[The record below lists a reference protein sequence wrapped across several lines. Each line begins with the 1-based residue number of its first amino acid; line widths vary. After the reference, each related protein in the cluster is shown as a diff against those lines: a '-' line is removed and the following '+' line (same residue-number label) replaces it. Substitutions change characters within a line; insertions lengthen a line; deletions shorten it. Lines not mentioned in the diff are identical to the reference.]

1 MNTTDYLLEHAQD
14 QCIALIDG
22 DRTYTYGQLHTLIHS
37 MVYVLHVHGVGLQDR
52 VGIFGANSWFWVV
65 AYLATLKLGA
75 VAVPFSPAVRPP
87 QLRVMQQR
95 VKCRVVCGLEA
106 HLTPPVRAVFA
117 DLAVITPTQLESACL
132 EAPAPPANVACPPDM
147 LAALMLTSGTTA
159 QARAVCVT
167 HGNIQANTDSI
178 IESLDIAADDRM
190 MVVLPFHYCF
200 GTSLLH
206 THLRMGASLV
216 LASNTILIEV
226 VLNEIEAY
234 QCTSLAGVPSIY
246 QMLLRNST
254 FPRRSMPSL
263 RTFQQ
268 AGGKLQSVLIAELAA
283 LRPQARIFVM
293 YGQTE
298 ATARLACLPAELLH
312 TKPGSIGR
320 GLPGVELR
328 VINADGVDVQP
339 GEVGQIVAR
348 GGNITLGYL
357 DEPEATA
364 LSFVDGAL
372 YTGDMATVDADGF
385 IYIVD
390 RQKDFIKSLGHR
402 VSSYEIEACVMTVPQ
417 VVAAAAVGVPD
428 PLLGEAIRLFVTLQ
442 PGTQLATETILDQC
456 RRNLPR
462 YMVPRE
468 VRVLDQMP
476 MNQQGKILK
485 TALREME

>member
-1 MNTTDYLLEHAQD
+1 MNIADYLLAHAED
-14 QCIALIDG
+14 RRIALIDSH
-22 DRTYTYGQLHTLIHS
+22 RSYTYGQLQTLVNS
-37 MVYVLHVHGVGLQDR
+37 MAHVLRSHGISSRDR
-52 VGIFGANSWFWVV
+52 VGIFGANSCFWVV
-65 AYLATLKLGA
+65 TYLATLKLGA
-75 VAVPFSPAVRPP
+75 VAVPFSPAVRAT
-87 QLRVMQQR
+87 QLQMMQQR
-95 VKCRVVCGLEA
+95 VNCRVVCGLDA
-106 HLTPPVRAVFA
+106 HLTPPVRTVFA
-117 DLAVITPTQLESACL
+117 GMPLLTPAHLDAAIQAGDVVVASVAA
-132 EAPAPPANVACPPDM
+132 APDD
-147 LAALMLTSGTTA
+147 LAALMFTSGTTS

-178 IESLDIAADDRM
+178 IESLGIIPDDRM

-216 LASNTILIEV
+216 LASSTILIEV
-226 VLNEIEAY
+226 VLNEIEVHG
-234 QCTSLAGVPSIY
+234 CTSIAGVPSIY

-254 FPRRSMPSL
+254 FPRRSLPSL

-268 AGGKLQSVLIAELAA
+268 AGGKLQPVLIAELAA
-283 LRPQARIFVM
+283 LRPGARIFVM

-298 ATARLACLPAELLH
+298 ATARLSCLPAELLQH
-312 TKPGSIGR
+312 KQGSIGR

-328 VINADGVDVQP
+328 VLNDAGVDVQP

-348 GGNITLGYL
+348 GANITPGYL

-385 IYIVD
+385 IYVVD

-402 VSSYEIEACVMTVPQ
+402 VSSYEIEACVMAVPQ
-417 VVAAAAVGVPD
+417 VVAAAAIGVPD
-428 PLLGEAIRLFVTLQ
+428 EVLGESIRLFVTLQ
-442 PGTQLATETILDQC
+442 PGSDLSTEAILDQC

-485 TALREME
+485 TALRGME

>member
-1 MNTTDYLLEHAQD
+1 MNTADYLLEHRDD
-14 QCIALIDG
+14 QRTALIDG
-22 DRTYTYGQLHTLIHS
+22 DRTYTYAQLHILVDV
-37 MVYVLHVHGVGLQDR
+37 MANVLQMHGIGVQDR

-95 VKCRVVCGLEA
+95 VQCRVVCGLEA
-106 HLTPPVRAVFA
+106 HLSPPVRAVFA
-117 DLAVITPTQLESACL
+117 DLPVLTPTLIDA
-132 EAPAPPANVACPPDM
+132 AVHAGPPWPASVACAPHD

-167 HGNIQANTDSI
+167 HGNIQANTNSI
-178 IESLDIAADDRM
+178 IASLNIVYDDRI

-226 VLNEIEAY
+226 VLNEIEFH
-234 QCTSLAGVPSIY
+234 QCTSFAGVPSIY

-254 FPRRSMPSL
+254 FPRRSLASL

-268 AGGKLQSVLIAELAA
+268 AGGKLQPVLVAELAS
-283 LRPQARIFVM
+283 LRPAARIFVM

-298 ATARLACLPAELLH
+298 ATARLSCLPADLLH
-312 TKPGSIGR
+312 SKLGSIGR

-328 VINADGVDVQP
+328 VLNAAGEDVRP

-348 GGNITLGYL
+348 GANITAGYL

-364 LSFVDGAL
+364 LSFIDGAL
-372 YTGDMATVDADGF
+372 HTGDMATVDAEGF
-385 IYIVD
+385 IFIVD

-402 VSSYEIEACVMTVPQ
+402 VSSYEIEACAMALPQ
-417 VVAAAAVGVPD
+417 VVAAAAIGVPD
-428 PLLGEAIRLFVTLQ
+428 PLLGELIRLFVTLQ
-442 PGTQLATETILDQC
+442 PGADLPTEAILDQC